1 MARVTRLELA
11 TSGVT
16 GRRSN
21 QLSYTRICACMGGEA
36 AQVEERCISVNY
48 TLSIIL
54 HISDPA
60 PKDLHLPCIALIA
73 PDAGFRN
80 RETCW

>member
-1 MARVTRLELA
+1 
-11 TSGVT
+11 
-16 GRRSN
+16 
-21 QLSYTRICACMGGEA
+21 MGGEA